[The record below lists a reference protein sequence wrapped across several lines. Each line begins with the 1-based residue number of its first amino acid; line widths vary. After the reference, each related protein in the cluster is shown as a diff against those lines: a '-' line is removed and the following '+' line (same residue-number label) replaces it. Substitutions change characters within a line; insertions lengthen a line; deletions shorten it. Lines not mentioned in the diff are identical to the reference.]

1 MTRNIVILGM
11 HRSGTSMVAG
21 ALCRAGVYA
30 GTPGEL
36 LEDQEDNPQG
46 FWERRDVVELDDA
59 ILESL
64 DSTWF
69 RPPTG
74 DRLDPQACLQ
84 RIESVLGRLPGDSS
98 WLLKDPRMVLTWR
111 AWDAALAAR
120 GDNPLLLYVY
130 RDPRAVAVSLARR
143 NHFPLQLGLALWEH
157 YNRLALEALRGRDY
171 LAVDFARIQADP
183 AGELGKLLRQ
193 LDGFGVQLESLPEQG
208 GFDPSLVRSSR
219 QNASIHSAGQ
229 LMTPSQTALEGACRQ
244 LCEQGSLELPAAD
257 PGLQG
262 RMSDLAAAMAPLA
275 DAYET
280 RLALEEYTRLCD
292 DRTRERD
299 HSLQQLKSMEESYE
313 SLVGAHDKEVGL
325 HKSLQRQ
332 HEDLQSQHSA
342 LAEAHHNEVSEHR
355 QLATEYVELKEKAEY
370 LFTALTHAYRSLL
383 SFEQSHLA
391 AINRNV
397 GRAYKL
403 LTRRRGVRTSYE
415 DALADAR
422 EHFREFELELP
433 EKPPGKLAHLRGVLK
448 YMREN
453 PAASARSFS
462 LPRLKR
468 GLSVMLRSSPED
480 FETWVNSRF
489 PDRDAPGLD
498 FDPGELDASLD
509 TRELDFP
516 RFETPRVSIVVP
528 VYNDYR
534 VTMNCLVA
542 LLENT
547 PDIPYEVI
555 LADDCSTDLT
565 ASIGERVRN
574 IVISRNETNQRFLL
588 NCNAAAEHATGDYI
602 LFLNNDTAVC
612 PGWLEPMV
620 ELLDS
625 QEDVGI
631 VGPKLIY
638 ADGRLQEAG
647 GIIWRDASGW
657 NFGRMDDPAKP
668 EYNYVKE
675 VDYIS
680 GACLLVRSELWRRL
694 GGFDT
699 RFVPAYYEDS
709 DLAFAVRSL
718 GYRVLYQPASQVYH
732 FEGVSN
738 GTDLASGQKQYQVVN
753 QATFREKWAAE
764 LDAFHFD
771 NAEHVSWARDRSRD
785 RRTILVIDHYVPH
798 YDKDAG
804 SRSTFM
810 YLQLMCEMGY
820 RVMFMGANFFPHAPY
835 TRTLQQMGVEVLVGE
850 SMARHLNRWLADNA
864 PYIDAIYL
872 HRPHV
877 AEQFLAQLHKMNP
890 RPPIVFFGHDLH
902 YLRIQ
907 RELAITSDAS
917 LAQTAESW
925 RKREY
930 AVFDQVDRIYYPSE
944 IEIEKIRAERPD
956 LNLRAIPLYVLEDKQ
971 RPPHDPDSAR
981 DILFVG
987 GFNHPP
993 NVDAVCWFV
1002 AEVLPDIR
1010 AKCPDIRLHVVGS
1023 NPTAEVEA
1031 LHCGEVVVH
1040 GYVSD
1045 EELDALYR
1053 GIAVAVVPLRYG
1065 AGVKGKVLEAVQ
1077 QNVPLVTTAVGAEGI
1092 PDAEEV
1098 MTIADS
1104 ARDFAD
1110 RVGEVLAGDA
1120 ATLAK
1125 LEHYPQWLARH
1136 FSKSR
1141 AAAML
1146 AEDFGEPRRGQ
1157 PKPAEAVAAA
1167 P

>member
-1 MTRNIVILGM
+1 
-11 HRSGTSMVAG
+11 MVAG

-30 GTPGEL
+30 GTPEEL

-59 ILESL
+59 ILKSL

-69 RPPTG
+69 KPPGG
-74 DRLDPQACLQ
+74 DCLGSQEYRQCIDNVLQ
-84 RIESVLGRLPGDSS
+84 RLPADSS
-98 WLLKDPRMVLTWR
+98 WLLKDPRMVLTWE
-111 AWDAALAAR
+111 AWDTALAAR

-157 YNRLALEALRGRDY
+157 YNRLALKALQGRDY

-183 AGELGKLLRQ
+183 AGELAKLFEQ
-193 LDGFGVQLESLPEQG
+193 LAGFGVRVDALPEQG

-219 QNASIHSAGQ
+219 QNASIQSAGQ
-229 LMTPSQTALEGACRQ
+229 LMTASQTALEDACGL
-244 LCEQGSLELPAAD
+244 LCDQGSLELPEAD
-257 PGLQG
+257 PGLQE

-275 DAYET
+275 DAFET
-280 RLALEEYTRLCD
+280 RLALEEFTRLCD

-299 HSLQQLKSMEESYE
+299 HSLQQLKSMEENYE
-313 SLVGAHDKEVGL
+313 SLVGAHKKEVGL
-325 HKSLQRQ
+325 HKALQSQ
-332 HEDLQSQHSA
+332 HEDLQTQHGA
-342 LAEAHHNEVSEHR
+342 LAEAHRNEVSEHR
-355 QLATEYVELKEKAEY
+355 KLATEYVALKEKAEY

-383 SFEQSHLA
+383 AFELSHLA

-403 LTRRRGVRTSYE
+403 LTRRRGVSTSYE
-415 DALADAR
+415 DALVDAR

-433 EKPPGKLAHLRGVLK
+433 EKPPGKLAHLRDVVR

-489 PDRDAPGLD
+489 PDKETPGLD

-516 RFETPRVSIVVP
+516 RFESPRVSIVVP

-574 IVISRNETNQRFLL
+574 IVISRNESNQRFLL
-588 NCNAAAEHATGDYI
+588 NCNTAAEHASGDYI

-620 ELLDS
+620 ALLDK

-638 ADGRLQEAG
+638 ANGRLQEAG

-657 NFGRMDDPAKP
+657 NFGRMDDPGKP

-680 GACLLVRSELWRRL
+680 GACLLVRSSIWRQL

-753 QATFREKWAAE
+753 QATFREKWSAE

-771 NAEHVSWARDRSRD
+771 NAKNVSWARDRSRD

-820 RVMFMGANFFPHAPY
+820 RVMFMGANFFPHTPY
-835 TRTLQQMGVEVLVGE
+835 TQVLQQMGVEVLVGE
-850 SMARHLNRWLADNA
+850 SIARHLNRWLADNA
-864 PYIDAIYL
+864 PYIDAVYL

-877 AEQFLAQLHKMNP
+877 AEQFLGPLHKMNP

-907 RELAITSDAS
+907 REMAVTGDES
-917 LAQTAESW
+917 LAQTAQSW

-971 RPPHDPDSAR
+971 CAPHDPATAR

-1002 AEVLPDIR
+1002 SEVLPGIR
-1010 AKCPDIRLHVVGS
+1010 AKFPDVRLHVVGS
-1023 NPTAEVEA
+1023 NPAAEVEA
-1031 LHCGEVVVH
+1031 LHSEQVIVH

-1065 AGVKGKVLEAVQ
+1065 AGVKGKVLEAIQ

-1092 PDAEEV
+1092 PDAGDV

-1104 ARDFAD
+1104 AQAF
-1110 RVGEVLAGDA
+1110 VGCVSDVLAGE
-1120 ATLAK
+1120 ATTLGK
-1125 LEHYPQWLARH
+1125 LERYPDWLAQH

-1146 AEDFGEPRRGQ
+1146 IEDFGAPQRSQ
-1157 PKPAEAVAAA
+1157 PEPAEALAAA